1 MFQTAVWSQVTGD
14 KVIRQANKFDKQ
26 EIIDLMIE
34 FKNESNIE
42 ALREVNNPEYW
53 HRLLDTIIA
62 GAGIIY
68 IEQGKGLIMGIISP
82 SIWCDKTLQLYELA
96 WFVKPEYRNTSLGSR
111 LLKSYLDYGKKLKES
126 GRIKY
131 FTMAKMITSP
141 DIKYERFGFKKLDEN
156 WIQ

>member
-1 MFQTAVWSQVTGD
+1 M
-14 KVIRQANKFDKQ
+14 IRQANKFDKQ

-34 FKNESNIE
+34 FKNESDIE
-42 ALREVNNPEYW
+42 ALREVNNLEYW

-96 WFVKPEYRNTSLGSR
+96 WYVKPEYRNTSLGSR
-111 LLKSYLDYGKKLKES
+111 LLKSYLDFGKKQKES